1 MECLQK
7 NESLIKRIS
16 SYMRDED
23 ALASS
28 LVDFYLLADSLEDFT
43 RMLLNVELSYLSSEE
58 ARFYYTETPSG

>member
-1 MECLQK
+1 
-7 NESLIKRIS
+7 
-16 SYMRDED
+16 MRDED